1 MGIIREHGR
10 FVNLRGGRGHE
21 ASWISGL
28 ETTLVFELSGGKRAA
43 EPVVC
48 VWLGAAGGKVGGG
61 QEDQGP
67 MES

>member
-1 MGIIREHGR
+1 MGIIRERGR
-10 FVNLRGGRGHE
+10 FINLRGGRGHQ

-28 ETTLVFELSGGKRAA
+28 EITPVFELLGGRRAA

-48 VWLGAAGGKVGGG
+48 VWRGAAGGKVGGRR
-61 QEDQGP
+61 EDQGP